1 MHQRITETDDQ
12 ELPAFESS
20 EEASAYFKK
29 KYGDD
34 FILKSTKEING
45 EQIDIYV
52 LVLDREA
59 FRSGEEKWA
68 KAHQEIIEES
78 DFTSSFQSIGISS
91 NGEVYIAY

>member
-1 MHQRITETDDQ
+1 MHQRITEADDQ
-12 ELPAFESS
+12 ELPAFENS
-20 EEASAYFKK
+20 EEASAYFKE

-34 FILKSTKEING
+34 FILKSSKEING
-45 EQIDIYV
+45 EQIDVYV

-59 FRSGEEKWA
+59 FRNGEEKWA

-78 DFTSSFQSIGISS
+78 DFTSSFQSIGIGR